1 MTVMMVKKE
10 TYRINFIDSYI
21 FMPSKLSN
29 LINNL
34 SKNYNKECKS
44 CMEGKKLG
52 RNVNL
57 LDLKMTD

>member
-1 MTVMMVKKE
+1 
-10 TYRINFIDSYI
+10 
-21 FMPSKLSN
+21 MPSKLSN

-34 SKNYNKECKS
+34 SKNYNQECKS
-44 CMEGKKLG
+44 CIEGKKLG